1 MLEERNGEL
10 YYITDD
16 GTEYQLLE
24 CRTMGSKDM
33 TSDIVAIFREDEHG
47 FPVFVNW
54 FAGASMLDGYRDEF
68 IDSCKYFTSN
78 DRRDLV
84 NG

>member
-33 TSDIVAIFREDEHG
+33 TSDIVAIFREDGHG

-54 FAGASMLDGYRDEF
+54 FAGASLYGWKNNDEF
-68 IDSCKYFTSN
+68 IYACKAMIEGVEIN
-78 DRRDLV
+78 D
-84 NG
+84 

>member
-54 FAGASMLDGYRDEF
+54 FAGASLYGWKNNDEF
-68 IDSCKYFTSN
+68 IYACKQFIEGVEIN
-78 DRRDLV
+78 D
-84 NG
+84 

>member
-33 TSDIVAIFREDEHG
+33 TSDIVAIFREDENG

-54 FAGASMLDGYRDEF
+54 FAGASLYGWKNNDEF
-68 IDSCKYFTSN
+68 IYACKQFIEG
-78 DRRDLV
+78 V
-84 NG
+84 

>member
-10 YYITDD
+10 YYIADD

-33 TSDIVAIFREDEHG
+33 TSDIVAIFREDENG

-54 FAGASMLDGYRDEF
+54 FAGASLYDWDKDEF
-68 IDSCKYFTSN
+68 LYACKAMIEGVEIN
-78 DRRDLV
+78 D
-84 NG
+84 